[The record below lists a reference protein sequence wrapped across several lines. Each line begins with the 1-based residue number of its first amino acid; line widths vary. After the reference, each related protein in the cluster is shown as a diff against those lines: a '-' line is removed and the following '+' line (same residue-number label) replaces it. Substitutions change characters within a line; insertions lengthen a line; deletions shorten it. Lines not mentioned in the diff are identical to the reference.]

1 MKVLVIGGA
10 GYIGSHCVRQLT
22 LAGHQPVVLDNLCIG
37 NRAAVADGVTFYQED
52 LGNRES
58 VTKILKDESI
68 EIVMHFSAFSLV
80 GESVTEPEK
89 YYENNVV
96 GTLRVLQAMKDAG
109 VSKFVFSSTAATY
122 GIPQELPIT
131 EATGQAPINPYG
143 QSKLDVENMLKNFSK
158 AYGLSFAVFRYF
170 NAAGAAEDGSIG
182 ECRPIETHLIPNA
195 FYAAQGKSKE
205 FKVMG
210 TDYPT
215 PDGTCQ
221 RDYIHVDDISRAH
234 IAAFDK
240 LSTPRTAL
248 FYNLGTGTPMSVKEI
263 LDAVEKV
270 SGLAI
275 PKVYGDRRAGDP
287 PALYADSKK
296 AQEELGWTI
305 KFKDAESIVATAWLW
320 HKSHPNGFEA

>member
-10 GYIGSHCVRQLT
+10 GYIGSHCVRQLAI
-22 LAGHQPVVLDNLCIG
+22 AGHEPVVIDNLCIG
-37 NRAAVADGVTFYQED
+37 NRSAVAEGVPFYQED
-52 LGNRES
+52 LSNREA
-58 VTKILKDESI
+58 VAQILKDEGI

-109 VSKFVFSSTAATY
+109 VNKFVFSSTAATY
-122 GIPQELPIT
+122 GIPEELPIT
-131 EATGQAPINPYG
+131 EATVQAPINPYG

-195 FYAAQGKSKE
+195 FYAAQGRNKE
-205 FKVMG
+205 FRIMG

-215 PDGTCQ
+215 PDGTCL
-221 RDYIHVDDISRAH
+221 RDYIHVDDLSRAH

-240 LSTPRTAL
+240 LAQPGTAL
-248 FYNLGTGTPMSVKEI
+248 FYNLGTGKPMSVKEI

-270 SGLAI
+270 SGLKI
-275 PKVYGDRRAGDP
+275 PMVYADRRAGDP
-287 PALYADSKK
+287 PALYADSQK
-296 AQEELGWTI
+296 AQKELNWKI
-305 KFKDAESIVATAWLW
+305 KYMDAESIVETAWRW